1 MAFENLNFSGW
12 AQGTRSLAQGMTSAA
27 QTRMQSK
34 LEDRALRMKALG
46 LVGGFL
52 FGGPAGAAMEGT
64 ELGDKMRDTL
74 FGRIIGMRSGEDVAK
89 EERDAQISDAL
100 KLGLLKQVDP
110 KHPLLTGGLAD
121 GE

>member
-1 MAFENLNFSGW
+1 MAFENLDFSGL

-64 ELGDKMRDTL
+64 EFGDKTRDTL
-74 FGRIIGMRSGEDVAK
+74 FGRIIGMKSSEDVAK

>member
-1 MAFENLNFSGW
+1 
-12 AQGTRSLAQGMTSAA
+12 MTK
-27 QTRMQSK
+27 REIL
-34 LEDRALRMKALG
+34 LEQLEETVFALM
-46 LVGGFL
+46 
-52 FGGPAGAAMEGT
+52 M
-64 ELGDKMRDTL
+64 
-74 FGRIIGMRSGEDVAK
+74 EDVAK

>member
-12 AQGTRSLAQGMTSAA
+12 AQGTKSLAQGMTGAA

-52 FGGPAGAAMEGT
+52 FGGPASAAMEGT
-64 ELGDKMRDTL
+64 EFGDKMRDTL
-74 FGRIIGMRSGEDVAK
+74 FGRIIGMKSGEDVAK

>member
-1 MAFENLNFSGW
+1 MAFENLDFSGL
-12 AQGTRSLAQGMTSAA
+12 AHGTRSLAQGMTGAA

-52 FGGPAGAAMEGT
+52 FGGAAMEGT
-64 ELGDKMRDTL
+64 EFGDKTRDTL
-74 FGRIIGMRSGEDVAK
+74 FGRIIGMKSSEDVAK